1 VVWTLVN
8 VALLGLLPLLF
19 AECISFVARRPYL
32 GLPGFAFSPVI
43 AGLTLGQDS
52 ILILFFISAA
62 YLLGRQK
69 AGVRG
74 RLGVGFGPLSNFKL
88 C

>member
-8 VALLGLLPLLF
+8 VALLGLLPLLP